1 VAGRLT
7 RFLGDSPLRVAF
19 KLLVLSFVVGL
30 VLATL
35 DIHPVELWAWAER
48 LVLRIWHM
56 GFEAVERAGR
66 YFLLGALIVVPLFLV
81 VRLVKFAGRRG
92 Q

>member
-1 VAGRLT
+1 MAGRLT

-35 DIHPVELWAWAER
+35 GIHPVELWAWAER
-48 LVLRIWHM
+48 LVMRIWHM

-66 YFLLGALIVVPLFLV
+66 SLLLGALIVVPLFLV

>member
-1 VAGRLT
+1 MAGRLN

-19 KLLVLSFVVGL
+19 RLLVLSFVVGL

-35 DIHPVELWAWAER
+35 DIHPVELWSWAER
-48 LVLRIWHM
+48 LVLRIYHM
-56 GFEAVERAGR
+56 GFEALERAGR
-66 YFLLGALIVVPLFLV
+66 YLLLGALIVVPLYLI

-92 Q
+92 E

>member
-19 KLLVLSFVVGL
+19 KLIVLSFVVGL

-35 DIHPVELWAWAER
+35 DIHPLELWAWAER
-48 LVLRIWHM
+48 LVMRVWHM
-56 GFEAVERAGR
+56 GFEALERAAA
-66 YFLLGALIVVPLFLV
+66 YLILGALIVVPLFLI
-81 VRLVKFAGRRG
+81 VRLVKFSGRRG
-92 Q
+92 E

>member
-19 KLLVLSFVVGL
+19 KLLVLSFAVGL

-48 LVLRIWHM
+48 LVMRIWHM

-66 YFLLGALIVVPLFLV
+66 YLLLGALIVVPLFLV
-81 VRLVKFAGRRG
+81 VRLVKFTGRRG